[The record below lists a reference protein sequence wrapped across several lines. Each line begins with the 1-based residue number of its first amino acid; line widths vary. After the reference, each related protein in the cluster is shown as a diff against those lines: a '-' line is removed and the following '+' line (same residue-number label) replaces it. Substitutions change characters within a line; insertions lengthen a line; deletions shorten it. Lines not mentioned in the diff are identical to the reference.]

1 MGANLSIR
9 VYTNDSRQSCCQVSL
24 DLTVNS
30 CLEESDLFGVLLGC
44 GGRQVKRSISRT
56 GGVSACVC
64 GGGWGTLFNHIFYL
78 FSSLIAMTV
87 AAPSAPTT
95 LAGRLRPWKPT
106 LPSLHLWWGSGSG
119 QLQPN
124 LVLIWGHR
132 SAWIQVIYTSDPSPP
147 TKRVVR
153 GRKRKSHSRFPVN
166 NNWLSRVGTVFTCKC
181 SPEKTN
187 RDWIPLWFPPVS
199 SHQHAADRLYTVI
212 RLLLFIWSFCCQ
224 SLFCR
229 MTDNSPERQ
238 TSDVTHHAKP
248 P

>member
-1 MGANLSIR
+1 MR
-9 VYTNDSRQSCCQVSL
+9 VYTNDSGRAAV
-24 DLTVNS
+24 
-30 CLEESDLFGVLLGC
+30 GVLCIWPWTLVWRNRTCLGFYWAV
-44 GGRQVKRSISRT
+44 GADRS
-56 GGVSACVC
+56 SAPFHAQEGCRRVCVV
-64 GGGWGTLFNHIFYL
+64 GGWGTLFNHIFYL

-106 LPSLHLWWGSGSG
+106 LPSRHLWWGSGSG

-132 SAWIQVIYTSDPSPP
+132 SACIQVIYTSDPSPP

-153 GRKRKSHSRFPVN
+153 GRKRSHSRFPVK
-166 NNWLSRVGTVFTCKC
+166 NNWLSRVGTVFFTCKC

-187 RDWIPLWFPPVS
+187 RGWIPLWFPPVS
-199 SHQHAADRLYTVI
+199 SHQHAADRLYTAI

-229 MTDNSPERQ
+229 TTDNSPERQ
-238 TSDVTHHAKP
+238 TSDMTHHAKP